1 MWYNILTAIGGII
14 VKFKKLEFRDE
25 PKNYY
30 GRVPRTTAI
39 VDTLGYDEDDR
50 HVGRI
55 LLRFDIFEGN
65 DNKLRALANH
75 LDIGPVEVSSFE
87 EGKALCN
94 AWNVMYWKELMEHI
108 QKHVMEDIPTEDN
121 LEPTSITVSM
131 KPSSTGKFEYSVDN
145 SDGQHL
151 VEGYSSTAK
160 LAWDEAYEDYLMS
173 TGDVK

>member
-1 MWYNILTAIGGII
+1 ML
-14 VKFKKLEFRDE
+14 FRS
-25 PKNYY
+25 
-30 GRVPRTTAI
+30 
-39 VDTLGYDEDDR
+39 R